1 MANAYRD
8 HYLAIADRA
17 NDPEGW
23 TEDYPVELPMDLP
36 DDHGTWDW
44 PDAPD
49 PRVNDIDRHF
59 AWGWLAT
66 CAAIS
71 LGSLIYLVQQV

>member
-17 NDPEGW
+17 HDPEGW
-23 TEDYPVELPMDLP
+23 TEDFPVEAPLDLP
-36 DDHGTWDW
+36 DYDW

-49 PRVNDIDRHF
+49 PRVNDLGGMTVVAWCF
-59 AWGWLAT
+59 ACGVVIV
-66 CAAIS
+66 C
-71 LGSLIYLVQQV
+71 SLIYLLSQVQ

>member
-8 HYLAIADRA
+8 HYMAIADRA

-23 TEDYPVELPMDLP
+23 TEDFPVELPRDLP
-36 DDHGTWDW
+36 DYDW

-49 PRVNDIDRHF
+49 PRVNDIDPHF
-59 AWGWLAT
+59 AWGWLAIS
-66 CAAIS
+66 AAIVV
-71 LGSLIYLVQQV
+71 GSLIYLASRVW

>member
-23 TEDYPVELPMDLP
+23 TEDYPVELPRDLP
-36 DDHGTWDW
+36 DYDW

-49 PRVNDIDRHF
+49 PRVNDDIGSLTVI
-59 AWGWLAT
+59 AW
-66 CAAIS
+66 CAACGAIIVAS
-71 LGSLIYLVQQV
+71 LLYLTSQVW

>member
-8 HYLAIADRA
+8 HYMAIADRA

-23 TEDYPVELPMDLP
+23 TEDYPVNLPADLP
-36 DDHGTWDW
+36 DYDW
-44 PDAPD
+44 PDTPD

-59 AWGWLAT
+59 AWGWLAMCT
-66 CAAIS
+66 AIS
-71 LGSLIYLVQQV
+71 LGSLIYLALQVA